1 MSISFF
7 RRRAKSRCADTTHPF
22 VASNPLSAVGTM
34 AGPLV
39 WLLLL
44 LPVLAVAGG
53 CVQTTKASSSTPWP
67 SFQSSL
73 QPAISKSAVKAVL
86 PDDVRIEPPDGTVPK
101 ELAAFS
107 GIWHGWMCRD
117 WTCDTKL
124 AVERLDAKGG
134 TIVYTVASESRAP
147 YSERM
152 EATFVDGELTGTS
165 TRNFTITY
173 RIRPD
178 GNLDAY
184 WRRGEDWA
192 SGLLTRQ

>member
-1 MSISFF
+1 MAIPFF
-7 RRRAKSRCADTTHPF
+7 WR
-22 VASNPLSAVGTM
+22 GTM
-34 AGPLV
+34 SRGLNSLYPRVNSNRLNMVSARAASLI

-44 LPVLAVAGG
+44 LPVLAVAAG
-53 CVQTTKASSSTPWP
+53 CIQTTGASSTPWP

-73 QPAISKSAVKAVL
+73 QPATSKSSVKAVL
-86 PDDVRIEPPDGTVPK
+86 PDDVRIEPPDTNAPK

-124 AVERLDAKGG
+124 AVERIDAKGG
-134 TIVYTVASESRAP
+134 TIVYAIANESRAP

-152 EATFVDGELTGTS
+152 QATFADGELTGTS

-184 WRRGEDWA
+184 WQRGEDWA